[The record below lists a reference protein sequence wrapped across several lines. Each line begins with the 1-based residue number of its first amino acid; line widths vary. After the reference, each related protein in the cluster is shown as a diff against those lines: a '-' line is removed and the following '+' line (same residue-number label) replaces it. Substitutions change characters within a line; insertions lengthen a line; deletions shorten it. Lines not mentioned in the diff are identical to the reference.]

1 MSTLGT
7 SRSAQSRVRSRE
19 RRKNVQQ
26 EKMVDGAEQMQTIQD
41 MALKKI
47 TMLEKKLAEAQAEE

>member
-1 MSTLGT
+1 MSWLPDNFNVTD
-7 SRSAQSRVRSRE
+7 SKVR
-19 RRKNVQQ
+19 NTTHCANA
-26 EKMVDGAEQMQTIQD
+26 DLPTYYGQMQTIQD